1 MPRPTGQPSLD
12 PDLDSHPAQGI
23 KQQSPFTR
31 FFPSPR
37 GFPVLN
43 LSWKAAHEI
52 QLTHQYSLT
61 KATKTRWACPPPHSM
76 CQPEKTVCSYHPA
89 FSAYTLQRRLVLVG
103 SVIHPAPP
111 SSIRIKKVKDAES
124 RDLLISLLTTPA
136 FYSSQEHETHLSFL
150 GRPGK
155 LLTTA
160 LMPAN
165 ALKFPRVTG
174 HMFLLRLCKSG

>member
-1 MPRPTGQPSLD
+1 
-12 PDLDSHPAQGI
+12 
-23 KQQSPFTR
+23 
-31 FFPSPR
+31 
-37 GFPVLN
+37 
-43 LSWKAAHEI
+43 
-52 QLTHQYSLT
+52 
-61 KATKTRWACPPPHSM
+61 M

-103 SVIHPAPP
+103 TVIHPAPP

-124 RDLLISLLTTPA
+124 RDLLISVLTTPA

-174 HMFLLRLCKSG
+174 HMFLLRLCKSGRSCVAGSPPSLCRDESGLPSCNLSQEAAAACNVNVRREREIFSLAADPF